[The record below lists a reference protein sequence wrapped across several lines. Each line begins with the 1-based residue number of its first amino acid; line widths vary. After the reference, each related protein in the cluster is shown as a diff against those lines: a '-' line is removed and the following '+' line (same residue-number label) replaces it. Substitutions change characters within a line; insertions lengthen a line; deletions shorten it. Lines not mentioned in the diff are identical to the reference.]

1 MNNIVYLDNAATTQ
15 PDVEILNKMA
25 VVTSCCYG
33 NPSSIYSI
41 GQESKEIIIESQR
54 KIGNL
59 FNCNP
64 NDIIF
69 TSGGTE
75 SNNLAIFGTL
85 KKTNKKHIIT
95 SSIEHPSVMNSMKY
109 LQTIGY
115 NITYLPTN
123 NDGIVNISNLENII
137 NDDTALISIMFV
149 NNEIGT
155 IQPIEYIGQIAKK
168 FNIKFHC
175 DAIQAAGCVKIDVEK
190 LNIDLLSI
198 SGHKLY
204 TPKGIGCLYCRDLDI
219 SNILYG
225 GHQQRNIRPGTEN
238 IGYIHGL
245 GVAIDKLK
253 ENHFNKELKEYT
265 MKSLNTIEN
274 IIFNGRSDTHIIN
287 FRIPNVN
294 NELLIIKLGLKDIF
308 VSGGSACN
316 SGQPEP
322 SYVLKS
328 LGLSDN
334 ECKECIRISLGKNN
348 SRKDI
353 DIFVNE
359 LKNILRNQI

>member
-1 MNNIVYLDNAATTQ
+1 MNHMVYLDNAATTR
-15 PDVEILNKMA
+15 PDIDILNKISIS
-25 VVTSCCYG
+25 TSCYYG

-41 GQESKEIIIESQR
+41 GQESKDVIMESQR
-54 KIGNL
+54 KIGKT

-64 NDIIF
+64 DDIIF

-85 KKTNKKHIIT
+85 KNTKKKHIIT
-95 SSIEHPSVMNSMKY
+95 SSIEHPSVMNGMKY
-109 LQTIGY
+109 LESIGY
-115 NITYLPTN
+115 DVTYLPIN

-137 NDDTALISIMFV
+137 NDDTALISIMYV
-149 NNEIGT
+149 NNELGT
-155 IQPIEYIGQIAKK
+155 IQPIEEIGRIAKK
-168 FNIKFHC
+168 FSVKFHC
-175 DAIQAAGCVKIDVEK
+175 DAIQATGCIDIDIEK

-253 ENHFNKELKEYT
+253 ENHFDKELKEYA
-265 MKSLNTIEN
+265 MKSLSTIEN
-274 IIFNGRSDTHIIN
+274 ITFNGKSDTHIIN
-287 FRIPNVN
+287 FRIPNIN
-294 NELLIIKLGLKDIF
+294 NELLIIKLGLKNIF

-348 SRKDI
+348 SKEDI
-353 DIFVNE
+353 DIFVSE
-359 LKNILRNQI
+359 LKNILNDI